1 MGKPLTTLGIE
12 VGDTSLKLA
21 LFDHKKNRV
30 LRLGVVE
37 VASHP
42 LREVDLLEKT
52 ILQWTE
58 YAPDLQSP
66 QICLSIPT
74 RLAVV
79 RRIEIPPEIKD
90 VREYVEWEFSS
101 AVNSPRSEYYMD
113 FHEVHPVRK
122 QPKLAI
128 VGAIRKVWLDT
139 MRKGFQRRDLVPGV
153 VEVDAFSLLNL
164 LETGILGHKNT
175 TVCVVKVDRTGV
187 IVVWGQGGILSAL
200 RWVSVSSLS
209 TMGRV
214 EAFQSLAQDLTAEL
228 HKGFA
233 QVGID
238 SAAGQI
244 VHLCGDLSVE
254 SDFVEALRKSSP
266 DFLYHLLDSFHRL
279 HLEADG
285 STASKAPL
293 CATAI
298 GAALRFRGD
307 RK

>member
-21 LFDHKKNRV
+21 LFDHKMNRI

-37 VASHP
+37 VSSHP
-42 LREVDLLEKT
+42 LREIDILEKA
-52 ILQWTE
+52 IQEWLE
-58 YAPDLQSP
+58 FAPDLQSSH
-66 QICLSIPT
+66 ITLSVPT

-79 RRIEIPPEIKD
+79 RRIEIPHEIKD
-90 VREYVEWEFSS
+90 VKEYVEWEFST

-113 FHEVHPVRK
+113 YQLVPGVRK
-122 QPKLAI
+122 QPRVAV

-139 MRKGFQRRDLVPGV
+139 MRRGFQRKDLVPGV
-153 VEVDAFSLLNL
+153 IEVDAFSLLNL
-164 LETGILGHKNT
+164 IETGILGNKHHP
-175 TVCVVKVDRTGV
+175 VCAVKVDRTGV
-187 IVVWGQGGILSAL
+187 IVAWGQDGVLSAL

-209 TMGRV
+209 TMGRM
-214 EAFQSLAQDLTAEL
+214 EAFQSLAHDLTAEL

-238 SAAGQI
+238 NAAGQI
-244 VHLCGDLSVE
+244 VHLCGDLSIE
-254 SDFVEALRKSSP
+254 SDFVDALRKSSP
-266 DFLYHLLDSFHRL
+266 DFLYHLLDSFHKIQL
-279 HLEADG
+279 DAEG
-285 STASKAPL
+285 STGKAPL